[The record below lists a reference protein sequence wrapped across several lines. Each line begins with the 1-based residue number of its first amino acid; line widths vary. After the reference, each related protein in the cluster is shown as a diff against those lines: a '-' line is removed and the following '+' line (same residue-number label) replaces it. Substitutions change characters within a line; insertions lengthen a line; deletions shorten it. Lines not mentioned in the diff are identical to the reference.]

1 MPGKLTQD
9 EISQL
14 MQTIDMFKVI
24 VESQPDDTGSL
35 EILKEAYYKLDRR
48 AEVVEIAKRIAKV
61 YATSGQFSQAIL
73 EYESI
78 LELNPSDPDVHAALS
93 SIIDQSGSLG
103 GRPVVP
109 EPEAAPKPRPE
120 AGRLESPTAARLA
133 DSGDDGRV
141 SMRQH
146 FVEAKLM
153 GPEEFDKHWVEC
165 LPKEKPA
172 EAQPIFI
179 EHLAEADIVKLDE
192 SMRLLCDKAKLCY
205 LPVDHYDIDMEWA
218 RSFPR
223 FTCLKWGVVPF
234 DRMSKS
240 AVMVA
245 TANPW
250 NKQAAKEIEQAAIN
264 NHCPK
269 PKLIW
274 YLSTPK
280 EIKTALKKVFRS

>member
-48 AEVVEIAKRIAKV
+48 AEVVEISKRIAKV

-93 SIIDQSGSLG
+93 SIIDQSGSLE
-103 GRPVVP
+103 GRPAVA
-109 EPEAAPKPRPE
+109 EPEVVNKPRVEP
-120 AGRLESPTAARLA
+120 GRLETPAAARLA
-133 DSGDDGRV
+133 DSGDDGRIT
-141 SMRQH
+141 MRQH
-146 FVEAKLM
+146 FVEAKLL
-153 GPEEFDKHWVEC
+153 GPEEFDRHWAAC
-165 LPKEKPA
+165 LPKEKSP
-172 EAQPIFI
+172 ELQPIFV
-179 EHLAEADIVKLDE
+179 EYLAEGDIVKLDE
-192 SMRLLCDKAKLCY
+192 SLRLLCDKGKLCY

-223 FTCLKWGVVPF
+223 YTCLKWGVVPF

-250 NKQAAKEIEQAAIN
+250 NKQAAREIEQAAMQN
-264 NHCPK
+264 KCAK

-280 EIKTALKKVFRS
+280 EIKAALKKVFR